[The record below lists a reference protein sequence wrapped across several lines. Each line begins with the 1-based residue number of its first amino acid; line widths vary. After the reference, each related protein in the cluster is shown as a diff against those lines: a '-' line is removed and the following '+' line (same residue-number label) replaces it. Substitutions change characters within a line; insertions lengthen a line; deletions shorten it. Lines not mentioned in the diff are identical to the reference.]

1 MDRKN
6 VDLVRKAPA
15 QEKDQPQVSI
25 PLGMIRSALFSVS
38 LNGERAFRKKIDVEN
53 GPLDIRL
60 EYTGP
65 HLNQDHFKAWQA
77 AIHLAKERGGMLGEQ
92 FVVPVT
98 QLMKAMGQNYR
109 DHDQRLRAWRL
120 LSDLT
125 EANVD
130 LYSVRSKY
138 KAPLVF
144 SLLHEEASGKM
155 AIRLNPDLAQ
165 LLSDEVLQNDMLRV
179 LGLGRN
185 QIAIWLHNYYASH
198 KTPPALPVKELQRL
212 CGTSLDLP
220 RFRQRLRGALDRL
233 KGGVRP
239 LIVSW
244 QIDER
249 DMVSVEKIPTQVK
262 LLPAVVKERKE
273 AGRRHVNAV
282 QVT

>member
-1 MDRKN
+1 
-6 VDLVRKAPA
+6 
-15 QEKDQPQVSI
+15 
-25 PLGMIRSALFSVS
+25 MIRSALFSVAS
-38 LNGERAFRKKIDVEN
+38 KGERAVRKKIDVEN
-53 GPLDIRL
+53 GPLGIRL

-77 AIHLAKERGGMLGEQ
+77 AVHLANERGGLQGDQ

-98 QLMKAMGQNYR
+98 DVMRAMGQNYR
-109 DHDQRLRAWRL
+109 DHDQRTRAWRL
-120 LSDLT
+120 LGELT

-130 LYSVRSKY
+130 LRSARSKY

-144 SLLHEEASGKM
+144 SVLHEEATGKM

-179 LGLGRN
+179 LGFGRN

-198 KTPPALPVKELQRL
+198 KTPPGLSVRELQRL

-233 KGGVRP
+233 KAGVRP
-239 LIVSW
+239 LLLSW
-244 QIDER
+244 SIDENDVVR
-249 DMVSVEKIPTQVK
+249 VEKIPTQVK
-262 LLPAVVKERKE
+262 LLPVAAREKMET
-273 AGRRHVNAV
+273 GRRHADAV
-282 QVT
+282 QAAASSRARVVL

>member
-1 MDRKN
+1 
-6 VDLVRKAPA
+6 
-15 QEKDQPQVSI
+15 
-25 PLGMIRSALFSVS
+25 MIRSALFSVAS
-38 LNGERAFRKKIDVEN
+38 KGERAVRKKIDVEN
-53 GPLDIRL
+53 GPLGIRL

-77 AIHLAKERGGMLGEQ
+77 AVHLANERGGLQGDQ

-98 QLMKAMGQNYR
+98 DVMRAMGQNYR
-109 DHDQRLRAWRL
+109 DHDQRTRAWRL
-120 LSDLT
+120 LGDLT

-130 LYSVRSKY
+130 LCSSRSKY

-144 SLLHEEASGKM
+144 SVLHEEATGKM

-179 LGLGRN
+179 LGFGRN

-198 KTPPALPVKELQRL
+198 KAPPGLSVRELQRL

-233 KGGVRP
+233 KVGVRP
-239 LIVSW
+239 LLLSW
-244 QIDER
+244 SIDENDVVR
-249 DMVSVEKIPTQVK
+249 VEKIPTQVK
-262 LLPAVVKERKE
+262 LMPVAAKEKME
-273 AGRRHVNAV
+273 TGRRHADAV
-282 QVT
+282 KAAASSRARVVL